1 MTPERRGRL
10 KIFLGYAAGVGKTYS
25 MLEGAR
31 QKKNEGVD
39 VVIGLAVTHGR
50 KETER
55 LLEGLEIVP
64 TAKIPYKGVELA
76 ELDVDGVLKRKP
88 ELAIVDELAHTN
100 VPGSRHIKRY
110 MDVEELLEAGIDVYT
125 TLNIQHLESFQ
136 DPIEQATG
144 VAVRERVPDRIL
156 DEANEVELVDLA
168 PEELLERLRQGK
180 VYVPEQAAR
189 AIHKFFRKENLQ
201 LLREIALRKTAA
213 IVDTGRGRVPGE
225 AVVAQVAPK
234 LLASIGPSPF
244 SERVIRVTKRLADM
258 LKAEWWVASVE
269 TPDMAFRPAEQRR
282 QVAQHLRLAEE
293 LGAKVVTLPGEY
305 IADTI
310 FNYAKAQGVTQI
322 IVGHSLMP
330 WFQRLWKRSP
340 VDELV
345 RKDAAIDV
353 YVISSGFGSSEIVD
367 NLPETHNR
375 RWSPKKWFTSLGIS
389 LSLATFLTLVLT
401 LASDTLSPTSQAVI
415 CLLATAL
422 SALFLTPFSFYL
434 FIIFALFMLDA
445 AYVTDIDQWVTKGE
459 PMLFA
464 VATLI
469 IGVTVNRL
477 TTRRKRLV
485 AAAVARHQEMLRLFE
500 LSRDLAS
507 ASGPEAMLVR
517 VNQHLGVLAH
527 AEAVLYLKDKGE
539 YKRIGTVDIPFD
551 ATEQMAARWALDHR
565 EAAGMGTHTLPSA
578 RGIWLPLYVAERPV
592 LGALG
597 VYPIGESSWQEDRGI
612 LEAFAHL
619 MALSLDR
626 SEAESKSE
634 EEG

>member
-1 MTPERRGRL
+1 MPSERRGRL
-10 KIFLGYAAGVGKTYS
+10 KIFLGYAAGVGKTYT

-31 QKKNEGVD
+31 QKRNEGVD

-55 LLEGLEIVP
+55 LLEGLEIIP
-64 TAKIPYKGVELA
+64 TANIPYKGVELA
-76 ELDVDGVLKRKP
+76 ELDVDGVLRRKP
-88 ELAIVDELAHTN
+88 ALAIVDELAHTN

-156 DEANEVELVDLA
+156 DDANEVELVDLA

-180 VYVPEQAAR
+180 VYVPDQAAR

-225 AVVAQVAPK
+225 TMVAQVAPK

-293 LGAKVVTLPGEY
+293 LGAKVVTLPGES
-305 IADTI
+305 IADTV

-330 WFQRLWKRSP
+330 WFRRFWKKSP

-353 YVISSGFGSSEIVD
+353 YVISSGFNTPERSESP
-367 NLPETHNR
+367 PELHKR
-375 RWSPKKWFTSLGIS
+375 RWSPKKWLSSFFLSLG
-389 LSLATFLTLVLT
+389 LATFLTGL
-401 LASDTLSPTSQAVI
+401 LASLSDEISPTSQAVL
-415 CLLATAL
+415 CLLTTAL
-422 SALFLTPFSFYL
+422 SALFLSPFSFYL

-445 AYVTDIDQWVTKGE
+445 AYVSDLTQWVTKGE

-464 VATLI
+464 VATLA

-500 LSRDLAS
+500 LSRDLAA
-507 ASGPEAMLVR
+507 ASGHEAMLAR
-517 VNQHLGVLAH
+517 VNQHLSVLLH
-527 AEAVLYLKDKGE
+527 AEAVLYMKKHGE
-539 YKRIGTVDIPFD
+539 YQKIGAADVPFD

-578 RGIWLPLYVAERPV
+578 RGLWLPLYVADRPV

-597 VYPIGESSWQEDRGI
+597 VYSSADPSFLEDQGI

-619 MALSLDR
+619 MAISLDR
-626 SEAESKSE
+626 NDDESRGDE
-634 EEG
+634 T

>member
-1 MTPERRGRL
+1 MPSERRGRL
-10 KIFLGYAAGVGKTYS
+10 KIFLGYAAGVGKTFS

-55 LLEGLEIVP
+55 LLEGLEILP
-64 TAKIPYKGVELA
+64 TAKVPYKGVELA
-76 ELDVDGVLKRKP
+76 ELDVDGVLRRAP
-88 ELAIVDELAHTN
+88 VLVIVDELAHTN

-136 DPIEQATG
+136 DSIEQATG
-144 VAVRERVPDRIL
+144 VAVHERVPDRVL

-180 VYVPEQAAR
+180 VYVPDQAAR
-189 AIHKFFRKENLQ
+189 AIHKFFKKENLQ

-225 AVVAQVAPK
+225 TMVAQVAPK

-258 LKAEWWVASVE
+258 LRAEWWVASVE

-282 QVAQHLRLAEE
+282 QIASHLRLAEE
-293 LGAKVVTLPGEY
+293 LGAKVVTLPGES

-310 FNYAKAQGVTQI
+310 FNYAKTHGVTQI

-330 WFQRLWKRSP
+330 WFRRIWKRSP

-345 RKDAAIDV
+345 RKDAAVDV
-353 YVISSGFGSSEIVD
+353 YVISSGFGGPERVENPSEV
-367 NLPETHNR
+367 LKH
-375 RWSPKKWFTSLGIS
+375 RWSPKKWFSSFFVSLG
-389 LSLATFLTLVLT
+389 LATVLT
-401 LASDTLSPTSQAVI
+401 AGLALVSDEISPTSQAVI
-415 CLLATAL
+415 CLLTTAL
-422 SALFLTPFSFYL
+422 SALFLSPSSFYL

-445 AYVTDIDQWVTKGE
+445 AYVTDITQWVTRGE

-464 VATLI
+464 AATLI
-469 IGVTVNRL
+469 IGITVNRL
-477 TTRRKRLV
+477 TTRRKRLI

-507 ASGPEAMLVR
+507 ASGHEAMLAR
-517 VNQHLGVLAH
+517 VNQHLGVLIQ
-527 AEAVLYLKDKGE
+527 AEAVLYLKEKGE
-539 YKRIGTVDIPFD
+539 YKKIGTADVPFD

-565 EAAGMGTHTLPSA
+565 EAAGMKTHTLPSA
-578 RGIWLPLYVAERPV
+578 RGLWLPLYVADRPV

-597 VYPIGESSWQEDRGI
+597 VYPIDGSSHLEDRGI

-626 SEAESKSE
+626 YEGE
-634 EEG
+634 ERGENE

>member
-55 LLEGLEIVP
+55 LLEGLEIIP

-76 ELDVDGVLKRKP
+76 ELDVDSVLQRKP
-88 ELAIVDELAHTN
+88 ELVIVDELAHTN

-213 IVDTGRGRVPGE
+213 IVDTGRGRIPGE

-269 TPDMAFRPAEQRR
+269 TPDMAFRPAEQRQ

-293 LGAKVVTLPGEY
+293 LGAKVVTLPGES

-353 YVISSGFGSSEIVD
+353 YVISSGFGATERAE
-367 NLPETHNR
+367 NLLTTNER
-375 RWSPKKWFTSLGIS
+375 RWSPKEWFTSLGVS
-389 LSLATFLTLVLT
+389 LALATFLTLGLT
-401 LASDTLSPTSQAVI
+401 LSSDALTPTSQAVV

-445 AYVTDIDQWVTKGE
+445 AYVTDIEQWVTRGE

-464 VATLI
+464 IATLI

-507 ASGPEAMLVR
+507 ASGPEAMLTQ
-517 VNQHLGVLAH
+517 VNHHLGVLAN
-527 AEAVLYLKDKGE
+527 AEAVLYLKAKGE
-539 YKRIGTVDIPFD
+539 YKRVGTVDIPFD

-565 EAAGMGTHTLPSA
+565 EAAGKGTHTLPSA

-597 VYPIGESSWQEDRGI
+597 VYRIGDSPRQEDQGI

-626 SEAESKSE
+626 SEAESK